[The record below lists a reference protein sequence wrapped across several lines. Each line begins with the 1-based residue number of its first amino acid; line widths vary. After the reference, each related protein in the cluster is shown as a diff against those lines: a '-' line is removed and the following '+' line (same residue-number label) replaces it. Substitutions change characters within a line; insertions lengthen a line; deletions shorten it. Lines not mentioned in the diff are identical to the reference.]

1 MKKYIYIFIVFL
13 FSSCGFYSFT
23 GASIS
28 PEIKTVSVD
37 YFQNKASIVQPILS
51 QLFTEKLKDYF
62 VLQTNLELEDS
73 NGDLSFSGV
82 ITHYQIKPIAIQANE
97 TARQNR
103 LTIKIKVVFKNKY
116 DTKLDFSTTFS
127 RYRDFSSDENLNSI
141 EETLIEEICNELVED
156 VFNKA
161 VVNW

>member
-23 GASIS
+23 GSSIS
-28 PEIKTVSVD
+28 PEVKTVSVD

-82 ITHYQIKPIAIQANE
+82 ITHYQIKPIAIQVNE

-103 LTIKIKVVFKNKY
+103 LTIKIKVVFKNIY

-127 RYRDFSSDENLNSI
+127 RYFPFIWHLNYI
-141 EETLIEEICNELVED
+141 I
-156 VFNKA
+156 
-161 VVNW
+161 

>member
-1 MKKYIYIFIVFL
+1 MKKYIYISIVSL

-28 PEIKTVSVD
+28 PEVKTVSVD

-73 NGDLSFSGV
+73 NGDLYFSGV

-116 DTKLDFSTTFS
+116 DTKLNFSTTFS